1 MSAINETCNRGHNIL
16 ELIDILTNFSFATTE
31 TGHDSLKCSSLE
43 IIIGRVRNGFW
54 CDYCLVVV
62 LFL

>member
-31 TGHDSLKCSSLE
+31 TGHDSLKCSSLK
-43 IIIGRVRNGFW
+43 IIIGRVRNGF
-54 CDYCLVVV
+54 
-62 LFL
+62 